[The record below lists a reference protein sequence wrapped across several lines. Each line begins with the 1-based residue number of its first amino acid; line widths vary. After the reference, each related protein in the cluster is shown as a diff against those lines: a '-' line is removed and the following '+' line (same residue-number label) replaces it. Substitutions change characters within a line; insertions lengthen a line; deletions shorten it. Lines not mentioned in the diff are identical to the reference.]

1 MGQYII
7 TSFPYLFFFIFGTLR
22 LLSTVNEVW
31 CPWVLLGN
39 KKIVMYSIILIYL
52 FNNKYSGAKIQISE
66 KIFLMVN
73 IYTAQKMKFSIKDFS
88 IECDQICRKLGIRSH
103 LLKEPFIDFFFFFF
117 FFFCAVLF
125 LHSNSE
131 IIKLVT
137 WLKAKQTQIVWG
149 FL

>member
-1 MGQYII
+1 M
-7 TSFPYLFFFIFGTLR
+7 
-22 LLSTVNEVW
+22 
-31 CPWVLLGN
+31 LLGD

-88 IECDQICRKLGIRSH
+88 IECDQICRELGIRSH
-103 LLKEPFIDFFFFFF
+103 LLKEPFIENFI
-117 FFFCAVLF
+117 FCAVFF

-137 WLKAKQTQIVWG
+137 WLKAKQTQILWG

>member
-117 FFFCAVLF
+117 FFCAVLF